1 MFLKN
6 NLKQIILKSVCAGKM
21 KTKIRNP
28 FVVIIKKLK
37 SGAMKNKKD
46 KRKNR
51 KSWKKEIEME

>member
-1 MFLKN
+1 M
-6 NLKQIILKSVCAGKM
+6 ILKSVCVGKM